1 MLEKVQLILFLI
13 NNLDVFVWNTYEAP
27 RVNPNF
33 ICHRLNVDPRCPP
46 KKQKTCRSS
55 DIHVKIVREEMDKLK
70 EVGAIKEVYYPE
82 WLANTV
88 VVKKNN

>member
-33 ICHRLNVDPRCPP
+33 IFHRLNVDPRCPP

-55 DIHVKIVREEMDKLK
+55 DIHVKTVREEMDKLK

>member
-46 KKQKTCRSS
+46 KKQKPCRSS
-55 DIHVKIVREEMDKLK
+55 DIHVKTVRGEMDKHE